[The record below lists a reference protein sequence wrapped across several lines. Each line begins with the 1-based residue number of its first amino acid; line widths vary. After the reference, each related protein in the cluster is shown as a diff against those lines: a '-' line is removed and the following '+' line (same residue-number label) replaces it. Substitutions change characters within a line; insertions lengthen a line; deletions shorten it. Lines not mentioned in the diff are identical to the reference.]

1 MERQTY
7 EEVEAEHARRF
18 GKTAPYRPGHKNYLE
33 APASKPEP
41 PHGRITVLVSRLII
55 AGVLGLLLSVLL
67 TAKELAESTRGW
79 IMGAAVLFFVPIYLS
94 TCDRTRPPSR
104 FETIVARCWL
114 WFRRIIGCGTG
125 VLFIAA
131 ALYSGARVD
140 NVWMSSGCLAFGAY
154 LIYIG
159 WFGQGNNRSRMRD
172 DLELHEQNKRRY
184 TWRR

>member
-7 EEVEAEHARRF
+7 EEVEAERARRS
-18 GKTAPYRPGHKNYLE
+18 GKVAPYRPGHKNYLE
-33 APASKPEP
+33 APMSASEP
-41 PHGRITVLVSRLII
+41 PHGRITVLVGQLII
-55 AGVLGLLLSVLL
+55 AGVLGLLLFVLL
-67 TAKELAESTRGW
+67 TAKELEVSTRGW
-79 IMGAAVLFFVPIYLS
+79 IMGAAVLFFIPIYLS

-125 VLFIAA
+125 MLFIAA

-140 NVWMSSGCLAFGAY
+140 NMWMSSGCLAFGAY

-159 WFGQGNNRSRMRD
+159 WVGQGNDRFRLRD
-172 DLELHEQNKRRY
+172 DLDQHRENKRRY
-184 TWRR
+184 DW